1 MIYEG
6 YRDINEPNPIRISTA
21 YNSKELAF
29 PKPVSIAPFILLA
42 LL

>member
-6 YRDINEPNPIRISTA
+6 YRDINEPGSIRISTA

-29 PKPVSIAPFILLA
+29 PKPVSQALLTFLA

>member
-6 YRDINEPNPIRISTA
+6 YRDINGSIRISTA

-29 PKPVSIAPFILLA
+29 PKPVSQALLNFLA